1 MRPSPLYMGSCLLVV
16 LFWCGAC
23 TGARGGAE
31 TQAAVQDERLRER
44 QHYYSATYQNR
55 LSRESYHYF
64 DKTEVDLEYDRLE
77 PPSRYQRPRGVR
89 GYVYDT
95 TEVDL
100 AITPQKETTPAAPS
114 QSGKD

>member
-1 MRPSPLYMGSCLLVV
+1 MRPSPLYMGSWLLIV

-23 TGARGGAE
+23 TGAREGTE
-31 TQAAVQDERLRER
+31 TQAVVQDKRLRER
-44 QHYYSATYQNR
+44 QHYYSATFQNR
-55 LSRESYHYF
+55 ASQESYHYF

-77 PPSRYQRPRGVR
+77 PPSHYQRPRGVR

-100 AITPQKETTPAAPS
+100 AIVPQEGAAPATPS
-114 QSGKD
+114 Q

>member
-1 MRPSPLYMGSCLLVV
+1 MRASQLYMGSWLLVV

-31 TQAAVQDERLRER
+31 TQAVVQDDRLPEQ
-44 QHYYSATYQNR
+44 QHDHRATYQNR
-55 LSRESYHYF
+55 RSRESYHYF
-64 DKTEVDLEYDRLE
+64 DKTEVDLEYGRLE

-100 AITPQKETTPAAPS
+100 AIAPQEGAASAARS
-114 QSGKD
+114 Q